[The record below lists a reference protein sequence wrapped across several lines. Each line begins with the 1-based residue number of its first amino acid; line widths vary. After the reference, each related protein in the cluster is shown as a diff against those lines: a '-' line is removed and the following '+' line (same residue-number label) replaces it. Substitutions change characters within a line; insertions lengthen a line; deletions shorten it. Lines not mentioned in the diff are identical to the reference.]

1 MDMERE
7 MNMQPATKSDLDAL
21 RMAIRADIHSLKL
34 SMRPDSRSWSD
45 SADACRREFL
55 LQCELLLASM
65 TIRFGLMLIVGL
77 SLFFAAV
84 KLTGP

>member
-21 RMAIRADIHSLKL
+21 RMAIRADIHSLEL

-45 SADACRREFL
+45 SVDAYRREFR

-84 KLTGP
+84 KLTEP